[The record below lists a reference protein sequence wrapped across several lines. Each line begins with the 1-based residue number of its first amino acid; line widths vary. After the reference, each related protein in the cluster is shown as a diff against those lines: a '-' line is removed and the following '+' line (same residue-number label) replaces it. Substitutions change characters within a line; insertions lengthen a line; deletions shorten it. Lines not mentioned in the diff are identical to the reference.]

1 MNSNKNLT
9 TLPDWPI
16 KLPLADIL
24 SGALCPVVSTKTK
37 KLSSSYHPVLVK
49 KEKEKEGRIILRELL
64 YTN

>member
-9 TLPDWPI
+9 TLPDWTI
-16 KLPLADIL
+16 LPLADIL

-37 KLSSSYHPVLVK
+37 KLSSPNHPVLVK

>member
-9 TLPDWPI
+9 TLPDWTI
-16 KLPLADIL
+16 LPLADFL
-24 SGALCPVVSTKTK
+24 SGVLCPVVSTKTK